1 MFAKP
6 YAKGQRPYDLRMIED
21 IAATL
26 GSENKLTH
34 DGPIYHVKI
43 NPNKDVWDVTCL
55 GTECIDS
62 PYKGK
67 YYGVETL
74 PTEFTERLAV
84 LSILIPQQPE
94 VVGVG
99 LKVSD
104 KSFWV
109 YL

>member
-43 NPNKDVWDVTCL
+43 NPDKDVWEVTCL
-55 GTECIDS
+55 G
-62 PYKGK
+62 
-67 YYGVETL
+67 
-74 PTEFTERLAV
+74 AV